1 MKNIITENIC
11 INAIRF
17 LSIDMVQ
24 KANSGH
30 PGAPMSL
37 APVAFILWKYHL
49 NFNPNDPE
57 WINRDRFILSAGHAS
72 ALLYSML
79 YLTGY
84 KLSIEDLKQFRQYGS
99 ITPGHP
105 EFGLTPGVEAT
116 TGPLGQGF
124 ANGVGMA
131 IAAKKMSQSIPDK
144 KVLNHKIYSIVS
156 DGDLMEGIS
165 SEAASIAGTLRL
177 GNLIY
182 IYDSNNISIE
192 GSTNLAFT
200 ENVAERFKSYGW
212 DVSEDIPGEDTI
224 KITNA
229 IENAKNETEKPSLII
244 LKTKIGFGSPNKSG
258 KETAHGEALGEEEVK
273 LTRKA
278 LGWSHDPFEIPEGVL
293 DYFKSLTNNKI
304 KNYTNWMEENSN
316 WNGNELSLTNT
327 IPSIDTKLTELYE
340 QSLIK
345 DCSSRD
351 ASGIVL
357 NKIADN
363 TPLLVGGSADLA
375 GSTKTFIKNSPS
387 ISSTNF
393 SGSNMHFG
401 VREHSMGAISNGI
414 ALYSNYLPYAGTFL
428 VFSDYMRSSIR
439 LSALSKLQVFYIFT
453 HDSIGL
459 GEDGPTHQ
467 PVSQLMSLRLIPNLN
482 VFRPADYSET
492 VASYQEALKSPNSP
506 SAFIL
511 SRQSL
516 PVINNGSIDISKG
529 AYIVNMD
536 DFSDN
541 PDLIL
546 IGTGSELNLCL
557 SASKILKKDGIK
569 CRVISMPCWEL
580 FESQDSNFKQSII
593 PSQIKNRISVEAGA
607 TLGWQKFIGD
617 NGVSIG
623 LDDFGASAPGKT
635 VLEKKGFSVENIY
648 NKSIELLKR

>member
-1 MKNIITENIC
+1 MKNISTENIC
-11 INAIRF
+11 INTIRF

-37 APVAFILWKYHL
+37 APAAFTLWKDHL

-79 YLTGY
+79 HLTGY

-105 EFGLTPGVEAT
+105 EVGLTPGVEAT

-131 IAAKKMSQSIPDK
+131 IASKKMSQSMANKDA
-144 KVLNHKIYSIVS
+144 LTHKIYSIVS

-165 SEAASIAGTLRL
+165 SEAASLAGTLGL

-182 IYDSNNISIE
+182 LYDSNDISIE

-212 DVSEDIPGEDTI
+212 DVSEDINGEDTQ
-224 KITNA
+224 KISKA
-229 IENAKNETEKPSLII
+229 IENAKIETKKPSLII
-244 LKTKIGFGSPNKSG
+244 LKTKIGFGSPNKVG
-258 KETAHGEALGEEEVK
+258 KETAHGEALGVKEVK
-273 LTRKA
+273 LTRDE
-278 LGWSHDPFEIPEGVL
+278 LGWNYDPFEIPEEVL
-293 DYFKSLTNNKI
+293 SYFKSLTKKKINIYMDWVERNSTRDDNKPNLI
-304 KNYTNWMEENSN
+304 NI
-316 WNGNELSLTNT
+316 L
-327 IPSIDTKLTELYE
+327 PSINIKLMELYE
-340 QSLIK
+340 KSLIK
-345 DCSSRD
+345 EYSSRD
-351 ASGIVL
+351 ASGIIL
-357 NKIADN
+357 NKIAEN
-363 TPLLVGGSADLA
+363 TQLLIGGSADLA

-387 ISSTNF
+387 ISSSNF
-393 SGSNMHFG
+393 SGINIHFG
-401 VREHSMGAISNGI
+401 VREHSMGAIINGI

-467 PVSQLMSLRLIPNLN
+467 PVSQLMSLRLIPNLL

-492 VASYQEALKSPNSP
+492 VACYQEALMRPSSP

-516 PVINNGSIDISKG
+516 PVINKGAVDVSKG
-529 AYIVNMD
+529 AYIVNME
-536 DFSDN
+536 DFSDD
-541 PDLIL
+541 PDIIL

-557 SASKILKKDGIK
+557 SASEMLKKDGTK
-569 CRVISMPCWEL
+569 CRVISIPCWEL
-580 FESQDSNFKQSII
+580 FESQDSDFKESII
-593 PSQIKNRISVEAGA
+593 PTKIKNRISVEAGA

-648 NKSIELLKR
+648 NKSIEILKR

>member
-1 MKNIITENIC
+1 MKNLSTENLC
-11 INAIRF
+11 INALRF

-37 APVAFILWKYHL
+37 APAAFILWKDHL
-49 NFNPNDPE
+49 NFNPGDPE

-79 YLTGY
+79 HLTGY

-105 EFGLTPGVEAT
+105 EVGLTPGVEAT

-131 IAAKKMSQSIPDK
+131 IASKKMNQSMPNK
-144 KVLNHKIYSIVS
+144 KVLTHKIYSIVS

-165 SEAASIAGTLRL
+165 SEAASLAGTLGL
-177 GNLIY
+177 GNMVY

-200 ENVAERFKSYGW
+200 ENVAERFKAYGW
-212 DVSEDIPGEDTI
+212 DVSEDIPGEDTQ

-229 IENAKNETEKPSLII
+229 IENAKNETKKPSLII
-244 LKTKIGFGSPNKSG
+244 LKTKIGYGSPNKFG
-258 KETAHGEALGEEEVK
+258 KETAHGEALGDQEVK

-278 LGWSHDPFEIPEGVL
+278 LGWEYDPFKIPEEVST
-293 DYFKSLTNNKI
+293 YFKSLIKNKI
-304 KNYTNWMEENSN
+304 KIYTDWKESNLNWDDDKP
-316 WNGNELSLTNT
+316 SLINT
-327 IPSIDTKLTELYE
+327 ISEIGIKLTELCE
-340 QSLIK
+340 KSLIK
-345 DCSSRD
+345 DYSSRD
-351 ASGIVL
+351 VSGIIL

-363 TPLLVGGSADLA
+363 TQLLIGGSADLA

-387 ISSTNF
+387 INSSNF
-393 SGSNMHFG
+393 SGVNMHFG

-414 ALYSNYLPYAGTFL
+414 ALYSSYLPYAGTFL

-453 HDSIGL
+453 HDSVGL

-467 PVSQLMSLRLIPNLN
+467 PVSQLMSLRLIPNLL

-492 VASYQEALKSPNSP
+492 VACYQEALKCPNSP

-516 PVINNGSIDISKG
+516 PVINNGPIDLSKG

-536 DFSDN
+536 DYTDN
-541 PDLIL
+541 PDMIL

-557 SASKILKKDGIK
+557 KVSEMLKKDGIS

-580 FESQDSNFKQSII
+580 FESQDSIFKESII
-593 PSQIKNRISVEAGA
+593 PTKIKNRISVEAGA

-617 NGVSIG
+617 NGVCIG

-648 NKSIELLKR
+648 NKSIEILKK